1 MHGCDYLSVSWFM
14 CACMHERPV
23 LVQYW
28 SAKIWYQR
36 ACRSAIP
43 ITVTSNHRSLD
54 CLSNRMFMRRQKK
67 TSKLRVTDLW
77 EGNPQVTGRFPP
89 QKASNTEDVSIW
101 WCHHAKCAFRLSSK
115 INISRIVFFI
125 IVCFHFRNTASYE
138 WIIKFTINP
147 VQDKFKYVSPLRMPM
162 SVHVIPKSRS
172 HIFHRVSP
180 SDYTD

>member
-1 MHGCDYLSVSWFM
+1 MSY
-14 CACMHERPV
+14 
-23 LVQYW
+23 LVQLSLKLGQGWLIKYHKNAW
-28 SAKIWYQR
+28 LWLLIRVMIHVCMYAWETGTCAILKCQNMISEGLPF
-36 ACRSAIP
+36 SIP

-115 INISRIVFFI
+115 INISRIVFLSLCVFI
-125 IVCFHFRNTASYE
+125 LGTQ
-138 WIIKFTINP
+138 P
-147 VQDKFKYVSPLRMPM
+147 RMNG
-162 SVHVIPKSRS
+162 
-172 HIFHRVSP
+172 
-180 SDYTD
+180 